1 MSGQESKFS
10 ESETFD
16 LNLEKQKEQM
26 TNKTARPFL
35 IGVSGGSA
43 SGKTSVSQIMF
54 KLIGIDD
61 CVMISMD
68 SYYKDLTYIS
78 T

>member
-1 MSGQESKFS
+1 MNHIGTS
-10 ESETFD
+10 EVET
-16 LNLEKQKEQM
+16 LKQKLDANSL
-26 TNKTARPFL
+26 NKNPRPFM

-54 KLIGIDD
+54 KQIGIED

-68 SYYKDLTYIS
+68 SYYKDLT
-78 T
+78 

>member
-1 MSGQESKFS
+1 MSEERFS
-10 ESETFD
+10 EQEVSDKTQKMLD
-16 LNLEKQKEQM
+16 SLNIK
-26 TNKTARPFL
+26 NPRPFI

-54 KLIGIDD
+54 KQIGIED

-68 SYYKDLTYIS
+68 SYYKDLT
-78 T
+78 